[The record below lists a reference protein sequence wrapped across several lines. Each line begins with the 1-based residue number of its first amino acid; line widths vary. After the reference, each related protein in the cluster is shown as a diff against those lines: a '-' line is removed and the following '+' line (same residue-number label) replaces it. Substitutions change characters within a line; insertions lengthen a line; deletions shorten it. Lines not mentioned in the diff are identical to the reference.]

1 MRVVVRR
8 ARFGAFLVALAV
20 SMPAAAQTS
29 ADLQPRAAQTPTEPR
44 PDPAVAPAQASTQT
58 PAPSP
63 PPEATPVQPVDHVHQ
78 HDAPAASPWHFM
90 QDAVIFATFNSQ
102 GGTRGQRDFISQNWW
117 MGMASRRVG
126 RSTLTLTG
134 MLSLEP
140 ATLKERGYAEIFQ
153 VGETFDG
160 APLVDYQHPHDFL
173 MQLSAVFRIPLNERT
188 ALRFTAA
195 PVGEAGVG
203 PAAFMHRRSAAENP
217 TAPLTHHN
225 FDSTHI
231 TMGVLGAG
239 IDVGPLSIDGSI
251 FHAREPDEQRWDLM
265 DPGPLDSWS
274 ARVMLRPV
282 RGLELQLS
290 YAFLTKPEVLERQD
304 VKRSTV
310 SAFYTREGRGEN
322 YTSLTFAAGN
332 NRRPFSSSDALLGEI
347 SHRTGRVTV
356 FGRYEGVEVETEHL
370 LFPGLAHTPH
380 PSELIDPL
388 HALTLGSAV
397 ELAKMGGWELALG
410 SDVVLYKVPPR
421 LQATHGD
428 RPVSYHVFLRLRA
441 PKSPMGRMWNMRM
454 SDGMRH

>member
-1 MRVVVRR
+1 MSMPVTGRRV
-8 ARFGAFLVALAV
+8 RFGAFLVVLAV
-20 SMPAAAQTS
+20 SVPAAAQTS
-29 ADLQPRAAQTPTEPR
+29 A
-44 PDPAVAPAQASTQT
+44 TQT
-58 PAPSP
+58 QAPSP
-63 PPEATPVQPVDHVHQ
+63 PSETTAVQPAVAHVHQ
-78 HDAPAASPWHFM
+78 HDAAAASPWHFM

-102 GGTRGQRDFISQNWW
+102 GGTRGQQDFISQNWW
-117 MGMASRRVG
+117 MGMASRKVG

-140 ATLKERGYAEIFQ
+140 ATTKARGYAEIFQ

-173 MQLSAVFRIPLNERT
+173 MQLAAVFRVPLNERT

-203 PAAFMHRRSAAENP
+203 PSAFMHRRSAAENP

-239 IDVGPLSIDGSI
+239 VDAGPISIDGSI
-251 FHAREPDEQRWDLM
+251 FHAREPDEQRWDIM
-265 DPGPLDSWS
+265 DPGALDSWS
-274 ARVMLRPV
+274 ARMMLRPV

-290 YAFLTKPEVLERQD
+290 YAFLKQPEVLERQD

-310 SAFYTREGRGEN
+310 SASYTREGSGDN
-322 YTSLTFAAGN
+322 YTALTFAAGTN
-332 NRRPFSSSDALLGEI
+332 DRAFSSSDALLGEI

-370 LFPGLAHTPH
+370 LFPGLAHSPH
-380 PSELIDPL
+380 PGELLDAL
-388 HALTLGSAV
+388 HAVTLGSAY
-397 ELAKMGGWELALG
+397 ELTKKGGWELALG